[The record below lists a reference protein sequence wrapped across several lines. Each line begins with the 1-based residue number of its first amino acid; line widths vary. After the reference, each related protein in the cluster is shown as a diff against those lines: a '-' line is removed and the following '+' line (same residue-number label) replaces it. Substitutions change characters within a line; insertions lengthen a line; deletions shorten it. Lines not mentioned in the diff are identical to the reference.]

1 MMDHNQ
7 LKEIAELID
16 LDIGSLAF
24 GSIVFQRD
32 IDQYKLELSYDKQT
46 ASFTTHNE
54 IVNPDDISTGATI
67 NIVKVFQSNI
77 TDYSFNF
84 FYSLDPFYNNV
95 YLIISIDNGEQL
107 IDKQK
112 QDLIKENIKLKIDN
126 YFLNQQLAIQE
137 LKYLSYLKEVK
148 TIKEKL
154 LPPTGH
160 KIEGLDYETY
170 YKPNI
175 GGGGDYFDIMDLRDA
190 RRRAGYEDPPL
201 FWGVGLMD
209 VSGHGPGA
217 AVEVAMV
224 DAILRTYQGKIGSGP
239 GDVLTYLNKHFFT
252 RQFRGGFG
260 TCLLCSYDS
269 SSHILSYASAGHL
282 PLLVKHNDGSITLI
296 ESDKG
301 IPIGVE
307 RDHEWDTESVELTTG
322 DIIIMFTDGIT
333 EAEAITGEQFGIDR
347 LITCFEESK
356 SNDTKSLMGDFKNT
370 LNEHTKGVEKHDDQ
384 TLIILKISCC

>member
-1 MMDHNQ
+1 MEQNQ

-16 LDIGSLAF
+16 SDIGSLAL
-24 GSIVFQRD
+24 GSIVFEQEAK
-32 IDQYKLELSYDKQT
+32 QYKLEASYDNQT
-46 ASFTTHNE
+46 NLTATHNQ
-54 IVNPDDISTGATI
+54 TI
-67 NIVKVFQSNI
+67 NIDDHSTEQAINTVKFFKPKLTES
-77 TDYSFNF
+77 SFNF
-84 FYSLDPFYNNV
+84 FHSLDPFHNNV
-95 YLIISIDNGEQL
+95 YLLISIDNCQQP

-126 YFLNQQLAIQE
+126 YFINQQLALQE
-137 LKYLSYLKEVK
+137 LKYLAYLKEVK

-154 LPPTGH
+154 LPAAGH
-160 KIEGLDYETY
+160 SIDGLDYATY

-190 RRRAGYEDPPL
+190 RRRAGYENPPL

-217 AVEVAMV
+217 AVEVAMI

-260 TCLLCSYDS
+260 TCFLCSYDA

-282 PLLVKHNDGSITLI
+282 PILVKHKEGSVSLI

-307 RDHEWDTESVELTTG
+307 REHEWDTETTELNTG
-322 DIIIMFTDGIT
+322 DTIIMFTDGIT
-333 EAEAITGEQFGIDR
+333 EAESKTGQQFGIDN
-347 LITCFEESK
+347 LISCFEK
-356 SNDTKSLMGDFKNT
+356 SNAEDAKTLMADFESA
-370 LNEHTKGVEKHDDQ
+370 LNEHTNGTDKHDDQ
-384 TLIILKISCC
+384 TLIILTISCC